1 MSLPPFPET
10 ASQFY
15 ALRDNRTSTYDAM
28 ATGYWERRVF
38 VDVTPGV
45 ASSFAGQVM
54 LVVSANLLARWCRDV
69 SMRVPDVPLCV
80 GWGRAG
86 GLHKEV
92 IDTMRDADPFGQFE
106 FVHDA
111 PDKGIDILLAL
122 GTEPLNAVATTVI
135 ASAGW
140 FAAVRRGRIADMP
153 PGGLDHPVGAAAAAV
168 LGGAQLFRDAVGM
181 GQLYPLDFCYDAF
194 SARPAQPVLRE
205 IDSRFEPADLGAA
218 LMVGAGSVGSAAA
231 YFMDLF
237 ATRAMMDVADADT
250 VKVENFGRSPL
261 FGRNTYAAPKPR
273 GIAAAIRG
281 SSLEIAPLDGWWHE
295 QADTS
300 LSRYDV
306 LLPVANEHDIRW
318 QLQNSYPPLMVH
330 ASTGRNWNVN
340 FGRHVPGR
348 DDCLADRFEGFRA
361 AELLRCSEG
370 EVPMPT
376 GATVDAALPFLS
388 FWAGLLLAADLVRLG
403 VAGYPHTPN
412 FGNYSFRKNRFVPQL
427 SDQVAATGCICRSQ
441 SKGFWRFHGRS
452 RYAEFSPGDWR

>member
-1 MSLPPFPET
+1 MSPPQFPET
-10 ASQFY
+10 AAQFY
-15 ALRDNRTSTYDAM
+15 ALRDNRTSTYDPT
-28 ATGYWERRVF
+28 ATGYWKRRVF
-38 VDVTPGV
+38 VDVAPQV

-54 LVVSANLLARWCRDV
+54 LVVSANLLARWCREV
-69 SMRVPDVPLCV
+69 CIRVPDVPLSV

-92 IDTMRDADPFGQFE
+92 IDTMRDADPFGQFA
-106 FVHDA
+106 FVQQA
-111 PDKGIDILLAL
+111 PDNGIDILLTL
-122 GTEPLNAVATTVI
+122 GTDPFTAAATTSI

-140 FAAVRRGRIADMP
+140 FAAVGRGRLEDLP
-153 PGGLDHPVGAAAAAV
+153 TGGLDHPVGAAAAAV

-181 GQLYPLDFCYDAF
+181 GQLFPLDFCYDAF
-194 SARPAQPVLRE
+194 SAGPPQPVLRE
-205 IDSRFEPADLGAA
+205 IDSKFEPAGLGAA

-250 VKVENFGRSPL
+250 VKVENFGRSPI
-261 FGRNTYAAPKPR
+261 FGRNTFGVSKPR
-273 GIAAAIRG
+273 AIAAAIRRG
-281 SSLEIAPLDGWWHE
+281 SLEIAPFDGWWHDRT
-295 QADTS
+295 DTS

-361 AELLRCSEG
+361 ADSLRCSEG
-370 EVPMPT
+370 EVPTPK
-376 GATVDAALPFLS
+376 GASVDAALPFLS
-388 FWAGLLLAADLVRLG
+388 FWAGLLLAADLARLG
-403 VAGYPHTPN
+403 VRGYPHTPN

-427 SDQVAATGCICRSQ
+427 SNQIAATGCICRSQ
-441 SKGFWRFHGRS
+441 AKGFWRFHGNS
-452 RYAEFSPGDWR
+452 RYAELSPDDWR